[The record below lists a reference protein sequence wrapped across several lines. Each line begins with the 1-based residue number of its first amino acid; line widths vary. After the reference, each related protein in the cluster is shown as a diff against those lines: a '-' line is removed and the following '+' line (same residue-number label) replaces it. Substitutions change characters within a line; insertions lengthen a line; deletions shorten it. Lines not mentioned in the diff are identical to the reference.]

1 MSRVQKEKKIRVV
14 FVLWMAVC
22 AVLLLFGFVGNT
34 VLFERKVS
42 RIGKEY
48 IRESNEQLSAHI
60 LERLRF
66 GREFVTEFADALSRM
81 PEFLLTEELLDR
93 KQNAFQLADVMILYE
108 DGTTFPE
115 SGETAAFEQWME
127 ENPQIWKN
135 PEISYIKNDRILFS
149 APIPG
154 ESGSRRV
161 VVGSQYY
168 EELKTLSNLADYQE
182 YAVSILM
189 NEKKTGGHY
198 S

>member
-1 MSRVQKEKKIRVV
+1 MDGGLCKCCFFLE
-14 FVLWMAVC
+14 
-22 AVLLLFGFVGNT
+22 FVGNT

-48 IRESNEQLSAHI
+48 IRESMNSCPRI
-60 LERLRF
+60 FWKRLRF

-127 ENPQIWKN
+127 ENPQIWKK
-135 PEISYIKNDRILFS
+135 S
-149 APIPG
+149 
-154 ESGSRRV
+154 
-161 VVGSQYY
+161 
-168 EELKTLSNLADYQE
+168 
-182 YAVSILM
+182 
-189 NEKKTGGHY
+189 
-198 S
+198 